1 MKIQTLGWLM
11 GVTALISSA
20 SILACSQAA
29 VVCQVGHAGSGLA
42 FAGKY
47 FAVGTPG
54 AACGALGDEIGFE
67 SFHPKGGGD
76 DGTQPDFA
84 VPSIIAVQTDAMGV
98 LIANKAGN
106 PDQPSVDPGGT
117 NIENADGTHTL
128 ATHPPYALGTFATV
142 EPDAD
147 GFCVMA
153 APKPA
158 VQEFPKVAGIPGDP
172 TAMPP
177 IPDIPE
183 LPAESV
189 KDEWTN
195 VKVYVTAAAQGTQF
209 SGHLKHTDDACSAE
223 YDVAGVWPSV
233 DCTVRDADGV
243 PVLGMDMKPQ
253 MVPAACC
260 PTADPLGGRG
270 TGSGINPDFPVK
282 CQQIAQDGTFR
293 CALDIADATKV
304 PALSPGWEAN
314 AAVCKTTT
322 AAP

>member
-1 MKIQTLGWLM
+1 MKIQTLGWMM

-54 AACGALGDEIGFE
+54 TCGALGDEIGFE
-67 SFHPKGGGD
+67 SYHPKGGGD
-76 DGTQPDFA
+76 DGSQPDFA
-84 VPSIIAVQTDAMGV
+84 VPSVIAVQTDAMGV
-98 LIANKAGN
+98 MILDKANVG
-106 PDQPSVDPGGT
+106 SVDTAGS
-117 NIENADGTHTL
+117 NVENADGTHTL
-128 ATHPPYALGTFATV
+128 ATHPAYALGTFATV

-158 VQEFPKVAGIPGDP
+158 FQDFPMVAAVPPNPMATPPDPGSP
-172 TAMPP
+172 AV
-177 IPDIPE
+177 
-183 LPAESV
+183 PAESV

-195 VKVYVTAAAQGTQF
+195 VKVYVTASAQGTQF
-209 SGHLKHTDDACSAE
+209 SGHLKHTDDTCSAE

-233 DCTVRDADGV
+233 DCTVRDAHGA
-243 PVLGMDMKPQ
+243 PVLGMDKKPQ
-253 MVPAACC
+253 KAPAACC

-293 CALDIADATKV
+293 CALDIADAKKV
-304 PALSPGWEAN
+304 PALSPGWEAK
-314 AAVCKTTT
+314 AAECKTTT